1 VADTTG
7 FLKYDRQLPPRRP
20 VDVRILDWKDVY
32 LSRDSGED
40 EVFPVAALRQQAAR
54 CMDCGIPF
62 CHHGCPLGNLI
73 PEWNDLA
80 RRDDWREAIERLHA
94 TNNFPE
100 FTGKLCPA
108 PCEGSCVLNISE
120 APVTIKQIEWEIID
134 QAFEQGFVA
143 PQPPQERTGKSV
155 AVVGS
160 GPAGLA
166 AAQQLTRAGHDVTVY
181 ERADRIGGLLRYGI
195 PEFKME
201 KRVLDRRLDQMRAE
215 GTRFVTGVDVGG
227 TGEGALSVEQLRGEH
242 DAVVLAGGATVGRD
256 LRVPGREL
264 AGIHLAMEFL
274 PYGNLQALGEL
285 DDPPISATGK
295 HVVIIGGGDT
305 GADCLGTSHRQGA
318 ASVTQLEIMPAPPDR
333 RTDTNPWPTYP
344 MIMRVSSAHE
354 EGGERVYSVNTERF
368 LGTDD
373 GRVRALLLHEV
384 EMVDGRFQ
392 KVEGTERELP
402 ADLVLLAMGFTGAQT
417 DGLVEGLGA
426 EVDARGNVARD
437 REFMSTVPGVFVAG
451 DMGRG
456 QSLIVWAIAEGR
468 AAAGAADAWL
478 TGSSMLPR
486 PVSPTDVALR

>member
-1 VADTTG
+1 MADSTG
-7 FLKYDRQLPPRRP
+7 FLKYERAMPPRRP

-32 LSRDSGED
+32 LTRDSGED
-40 EVFPVAALRQQAAR
+40 AVYPVAALRQQAAR

-80 RRDDWREAIERLHA
+80 RRDDWRDAIERLHA

-108 PCEGSCVLNISE
+108 PCEGACVLNLQDS
-120 APVTIKQIEWEIID
+120 PVTIKQIEWEIID
-134 QAFEQGFVA
+134 QAFERGHVQPQA
-143 PQPPQERTGKSV
+143 PAERTGKKV

-181 ERADRIGGLLRYGI
+181 ERADKVGGLLRYGI

-201 KRVLDRRLDQMRAE
+201 KAVLDRRLDQMRAE
-215 GTRFVTGVDVGG
+215 GTRFVTGVEVGG
-227 TGEGALSVEQLRGEH
+227 SGEADLSAEQLRGEF

-256 LRVPGREL
+256 LPAPGREL
-264 AGIHLAMEFL
+264 SGIHLAMEFL
-274 PYGNLQALGEL
+274 PFGNRQALGEL
-285 DDPPISATGK
+285 DDPPISARGK
-295 HVVIIGGGDT
+295 DVVIIGGGDT

-318 ASVTQLEIMPAPPDR
+318 RSVTQLEIMPAPPDR
-333 RTDTNPWPTYP
+333 RAEGNPWPTYP
-344 MIMRVSSAHE
+344 MIMRISSAHE
-354 EGGERVYSVNTERF
+354 EGGERLYSVNTERF
-368 LGTDD
+368 VGDD
-373 GRVRALLLHEV
+373 EGHVRALVIHEV
-384 EMVDGRFQ
+384 ERVDGRFQ

-402 ADLVLLAMGFTGAQT
+402 AQLVLLAMGFTGAQRE
-417 DGLVEGLGA
+417 GLVETLGL

-437 REFMSTVPGVFVAG
+437 GEFMSTVPGVFVAG
-451 DMGRG
+451 DVGRG

-468 AAAGAADAWL
+468 AAAGAVDTWL

-486 PVSPTDVALR
+486 PVTPTAVALR